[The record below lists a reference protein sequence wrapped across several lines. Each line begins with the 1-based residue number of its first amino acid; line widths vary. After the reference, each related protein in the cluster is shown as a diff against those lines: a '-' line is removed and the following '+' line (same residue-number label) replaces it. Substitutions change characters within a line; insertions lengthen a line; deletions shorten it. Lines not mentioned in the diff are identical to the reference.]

1 MNEQKNELVRL
12 LDKAFYTTGNIG
24 YRNLKNIIVHP
35 EWFPFLN
42 VENQKNDIETKE

>member
-1 MNEQKNELVRL
+1 MNEQKNEFIRL

-42 VENQKNDIETKE
+42 IESETDKMHTKE

>member
-1 MNEQKNELVRL
+1 MNDEKLELIKL
-12 LDKAFYTTGNIG
+12 LDKAFYKTGNIG

-42 VENQKNDIETKE
+42 IEKDEDKTHTKE